1 MDEAVPDKKSYR
13 QILKSTSIM
22 GGSSLVIIGFRI
34 IRTKIFAVLL
44 GPAGV
49 GLLGIFDSITSV
61 AITATGLG
69 IGNSGVRQIAEAAG
83 TGDQRKISRT
93 VICLRRTVLFSGLA
107 GLCLLVLLSGPI
119 SRLTFGN
126 SDHARDLSLLS
137 ITILFTAL
145 SGGQTAV
152 IQGTRRIKDLAMLSI
167 LGALFGTVL
176 SIPIVYFFGA
186 RGIAPYLISVSAM
199 NIIASWWYSR
209 KIKIMSIA
217 MSWRETL
224 GEAKP
229 LLKLGLIFMVSSL
242 MTAGTFYLL
251 RVFIVRSLGL
261 EGAGI
266 YQAAT
271 ALSLL
276 YTAFILDAMGR
287 DFYPRL
293 TAVVQDNRE
302 CNALMNKQMEVGL
315 LLAAP
320 GIIATMTFAP
330 VVISLFYSP
339 KFMLAVSVLRWQIL
353 GILLR
358 VITWPMSY
366 IFPAKGN
373 GRLFFWT
380 EVFANTTH
388 LCLVWLGLKYF
399 GLSGAG
405 MAFFGMY
412 VFYCLLIYRIVR
424 TSYQFVMSRKNM
436 QIIAVS
442 TGATLTV
449 FLSPFLLPA
458 TVALIVNAGVTIA
471 LALYSIKAIV
481 TISGPETMPAV
492 LLRIKSYFNPQ

>member
-1 MDEAVPDKKSYR
+1 MDEAIADKKSYG
-13 QILKSTSIM
+13 QILKSTSVM

-34 IRTKIFAVLL
+34 IRTKVLAVLL

-49 GLLGIFDSITSV
+49 GLLGIFDSIMSL
-61 AITATGLG
+61 AITATGMG
-69 IGNSGVRQIAEAAG
+69 IGNSGVRQIAEASG
-83 TGDQRKISRT
+83 TGDERKIART
-93 VICLRRTVLFSGLA
+93 AICLRRTVLFSGLA
-107 GLCLLVLLSGPI
+107 GLLLLVLLSGPF

-126 SDHARDLSLLS
+126 ADHARDISLLAV
-137 ITILFTAL
+137 IVLFTAL

-167 LGALFGTVL
+167 LGALFGTAS
-176 SIPIVYFFGA
+176 SIPIVYFFGT
-186 RGIAPYLISVSAM
+186 RGIVPYLITVSAM
-199 NIIASWWYSR
+199 NLIVSWWYSR
-209 KIKIMSIA
+209 KIKVRSIA
-217 MSWRETL
+217 MSWSDTL
-224 GEAKP
+224 SEARP
-229 LLKLGLIFMVSSL
+229 LVKLGLIFMSSSL

-251 RVFIVRSLGL
+251 RVFIVRHLGL

-276 YTAFILDAMGR
+276 YTGFILDAMGR

-302 CNALMNKQMEVGL
+302 CNSLMNKQMEIGL

-330 VVISLFYSP
+330 IVISIFYSS
-339 KFMLAVSVLRWQIL
+339 KFALAVTVLRWQIF

-358 VITWPMSY
+358 VITWPMSF

-373 GRLFFWT
+373 GKLFFWT
-380 EVFANTTH
+380 EVFANVTH
-388 LCLVWLGLKYF
+388 LFLVWLGLKYF

-412 VFYCLLIYRIVR
+412 ALYCLLIYRIVSK
-424 TSYQFVMSRKNM
+424 SYGFSISRKNI
-436 QIIAVS
+436 QIVAISIGAAVIA
-442 TGATLTV
+442 
-449 FLSPFLLPA
+449 FLSPFLLPPTA
-458 TVALIVNAGVTIA
+458 ALLMNAGITA
-471 LALYSIKAIV
+471 GLAVYSIRAIV
-481 TISGPETMPAV
+481 TLAGSDVVPSV
-492 LLRIKSYFNPQ
+492 LVRIKSYFR